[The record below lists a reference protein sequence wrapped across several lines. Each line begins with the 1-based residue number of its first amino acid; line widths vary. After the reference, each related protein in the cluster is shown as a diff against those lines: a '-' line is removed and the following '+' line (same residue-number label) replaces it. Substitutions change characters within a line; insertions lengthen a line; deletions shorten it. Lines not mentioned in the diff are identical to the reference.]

1 MKNYKLDEMIRGW
14 FVGNFDPSVFKTND
28 VEVGVK
34 EYKKG
39 DTEEKHHHK
48 IATEITVIISGK
60 VRMNDKI
67 YSKGDIV
74 MIYPGEAT
82 DFEALEDTTNVVVKL
97 PGVNNDKYLG
107 ECQLVI
113 PMTGLGSR
121 FAKAG
126 FDKPKPFID
135 VLDKPMIVRVL
146 ENLKYKDARYILIAR
161 KEHLTKEKKLVDE
174 IKNNFNVEF
183 IPIDKLTEGTACTV
197 LYARKYINNDMPLMI
212 ANSDQIVDINIA
224 DFINDSFKRGLDGSI
239 LTFIDKEKNP
249 KWSFAKLNNDLVV
262 EVKEKEAITEF
273 ATVGIYFFNK
283 GKIFVESA
291 IDMII
296 ENDRVNNEF
305 YTCPVY
311 NYAIKSG
318 AKIGIYNIDFSK
330 MHGIGTPEDLEI
342 FKAINKL

>member
-1 MKNYKLDEMIRGW
+1 
-14 FVGNFDPSVFKTND
+14 
-28 VEVGVK
+28 
-34 EYKKG
+34 
-39 DTEEKHHHK
+39 
-48 IATEITVIISGK
+48 
-60 VRMNDKI
+60 MNI
-67 YSKGDIV
+67 
-74 MIYPGEAT
+74 
-82 DFEALEDTTNVVVKL
+82 
-97 PGVNNDKYLG
+97 
-107 ECQLVI
+107 VI

-330 MHGIGTPEDLEI
+330 MHGMALEHLRI
-342 FKAINKL
+342 WKFLKQ